1 MKANTYFIGI
11 GLGVTKK
18 GVRASRKNCCTHKA
32 FSSKIFNFSENSRK
46 IIKLDI
52 LCHLNMSTTRK
63 KSFGKEI
70 ALFRERKKLKTGNLS
85 CPGVTIWNN
94 AFFKRLEWESKI
106 QVTLFEK
113 YIQTPFKNNCGWIWL
128 SHDLKRELT
137 SIYQMSGRHEISI
150 SIMHKYRWTPYEM
163 QNHSSYL
170 SQTYIF

>member
-1 MKANTYFIGI
+1 MANSYFIGI
-11 GLGVTKK
+11 GPGVTKK

-63 KSFGKEI
+63 KSFGEEI

-85 CPGVTIWNN
+85 CPGITKWNN

-113 YIQTPFKNNCGWIWL
+113 YIQTPFKSLWL
-128 SHDLKRELT
+128 NLN
-137 SIYQMSGRHEISI
+137 ISWFKEEAHFNL
-150 SIMHKYRWTPYEM
+150 SNSWVSRN
-163 QNHSSYL
+163 QNFYNAHIPVS
-170 SQTYIF
+170 

>member
-1 MKANTYFIGI
+1 MMANSYFIGI
-11 GLGVTKK
+11 GPGVTKK

-32 FSSKIFNFSENSRK
+32 FSSKIFNFSENSWK

-63 KSFGKEI
+63 KSFGEEI

-85 CPGVTIWNN
+85 CPGVTKWNN
-94 AFFKRLEWESKI
+94 AFFKRLVWKWKI

-128 SHDLKRELT
+128 SHYLKREPT

-150 SIMHKYRWTPYEM
+150 LIMHIHICI
-163 QNHSSYL
+163 N
-170 SQTYIF
+170 I